1 MIFWFYLLA
10 CAGYE
15 RFSILI
21 FPVAILST
29 RHILNALPTSYQTCS
44 ICDKH
49 VVILFMNTLI
59 LTFIVWA
66 LDWILQDIVSD
77 RIIYPQGH
85 WKEIFIIYLFVSGNN
100 NNIL

>member
-44 ICDKH
+44 MCDKH
-49 VVILFMNTLI
+49 VILFMNTLI